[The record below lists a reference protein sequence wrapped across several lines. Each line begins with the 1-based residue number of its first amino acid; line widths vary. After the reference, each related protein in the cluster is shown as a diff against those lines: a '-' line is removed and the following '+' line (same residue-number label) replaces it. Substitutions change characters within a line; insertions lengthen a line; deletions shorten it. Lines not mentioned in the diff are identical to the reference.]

1 MSAGEL
7 TKGFTPSKDLVG
19 GVNSVSYEDVADVL
33 LQAIP
38 ELHLFNR
45 SMIGIGRK

>member
-7 TKGFTPSKDLVG
+7 TKALTPSKDLVG
-19 GVNSVSYEDVADVL
+19 GVNSASYEDVADVL

-38 ELHLFNR
+38 ALQTFNR
-45 SMIGIGRK
+45 SMIGLGRK